1 MLVSKVPMRRAV
13 SMISVLSIPIR
24 GRSTG
29 RSWAASVQRMAWTV
43 WLATWARLSPV
54 IRASQPCRRAIWPA
68 IRIMLRRISTV
79 NSMGGALS
87 RMHSWGRV

>member
-13 SMISVLSIPIR
+13 SMISVLSMPIS

-29 RSWAASVQRMAWTV
+29 RSWAASVQARAIRV

-54 IRASQPCRRAIWPA
+54 MRALASMSLAMRFAM
-68 IRIMLRRISTV
+68 RIMLRRMSTV
-79 NSMGGALS
+79 NSTSGAWS
-87 RMHSWGRV
+87 RMYSWGVV